1 MSKMLKIMSAKDMR
15 ETLEGLPCPI
25 CTKSVSNTQLI
36 QLQLDTLCELLT
48 RFETLDEYEAPKL
61 GDARWE
67 AIEKTAVVDY
77 ALPYYEDMED

>member
-1 MSKMLKIMSAKDMR
+1 MSKMLALMSAKDMR

-25 CTKSVSNTQLI
+25 CTKSVSSTQLI

-48 RFETLDEYEAPKL
+48 RFGTLDAEEAPKL
-61 GDARWE
+61 EAAWWE

-77 ALPYYEDMED
+77 ELPYYEDMED